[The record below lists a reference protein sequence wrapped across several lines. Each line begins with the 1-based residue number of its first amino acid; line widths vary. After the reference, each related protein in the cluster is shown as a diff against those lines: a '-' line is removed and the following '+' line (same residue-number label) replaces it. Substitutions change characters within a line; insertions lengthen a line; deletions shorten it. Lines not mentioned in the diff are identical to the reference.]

1 MGSDPLTKFLRFAG
15 VLGFDAG
22 GDLLHRVGVDEVVAL
37 LDGVCDFATV
47 GVTVHLYDEATETE
61 DRCTA
66 ILLRIKLLLLILDG
80 ALNEGTSY
88 ELDRGGLDCT
98 HDLT

>member
-1 MGSDPLTKFLRFAG
+1 M
-15 VLGFDAG
+15 
-22 GDLLHRVGVDEVVAL
+22 DEVVAL

-66 ILLRIKLLLLILDG
+66 ILLRIKLLQRTLEG
-80 ALNEGTSY
+80 ALNEGTAD
-88 ELDRGGLDCT
+88 E
-98 HDLT
+98 